1 MDAAAQFKVVSQGDY
16 ARKIRASQHR
26 PSHTKSTSGCLMCK
40 AKKVKCDETKPICV
54 RCQRNGRQCAYPQ
67 SGICKA
73 TPSYSTS
80 MSRQNPGS
88 ALSVLSAV
96 TIISFSS
103 PSAKNGTPSVYLM
116 QHLHQD
122 WGQIFDIPCSPEI
135 LSLFKS
141 HSLVRNTIL
150 AITACHLRH
159 VSPGVIHHRVAEHFQ
174 QSLALHDYQA
184 TLDTPRQELGQSDV
198 DVLLVSA
205 VLLNILA
212 LTLPESETSEVSDSW
227 VFSLRQDR
235 LGWLALQAGL
245 RPLIVSMWG
254 QEEANLKR
262 SLDFLSRVFLGVG
275 NGDWA
280 PVRPTHNLDG
290 VPDTWIK
297 VFGLDKGPDD
307 ENEENEDDIFRAPVT
322 VLIWLRKL
330 EPVRKNVLLNFTF
343 LSKMN
348 TKLRDMLFTRDERA
362 MWLFGYWLGLM
373 SGFKGVWW
381 CDKRVERDY
390 QAILIWLEHLR
401 LDDRPGIEGKL
412 WKELMMDIKLAPVFI
427 QL

>member
-1 MDAAAQFKVVSQGDY
+1 
-16 ARKIRASQHR
+16 
-26 PSHTKSTSGCLMCK
+26 
-40 AKKVKCDETKPICV
+40 
-54 RCQRNGRQCAYPQ
+54 
-67 SGICKA
+67 
-73 TPSYSTS
+73 
-80 MSRQNPGS
+80 
-88 ALSVLSAV
+88 
-96 TIISFSS
+96 
-103 PSAKNGTPSVYLM
+103 M

-212 LTLPESETSEVSDSW
+212 LTLPESGTSEVSDSW

-280 PVRPTHNLDG
+280 PVRLAHNLDG
-290 VPDTWIK
+290 ALT
-297 VFGLDKGPDD
+297 
-307 ENEENEDDIFRAPVT
+307 
-322 VLIWLRKL
+322 
-330 EPVRKNVLLNFTF
+330 
-343 LSKMN
+343 
-348 TKLRDMLFTRDERA
+348 
-362 MWLFGYWLGLM
+362 LGLRSLVSTKAQM
-373 SGFKGVWW
+373 MKTRWTRTIFS
-381 CDKRVERDY
+381 
-390 QAILIWLEHLR
+390 A
-401 LDDRPGIEGKL
+401 RPL
-412 WKELMMDIKLAPVFI
+412 
-427 QL
+427 QS